1 MKIEGEELKM
11 CFVLFFVCFRKAV
24 YKLAIC
30 NEDIR
35 KHDLG
40 KHIVRRAKQ

>member
-1 MKIEGEELKM
+1 MF
-11 CFVLFFVCFRKAV
+11 CFFVCFKKAV